1 MKRIIVYEQHSSAS
15 ILISRHIR
23 SRLGQAPICIGSFDE
38 EEEGNIDT
46 ILRIL
51 TVLYRE
57 EICGSKLSDAA
68 HYNNN
73 SPIIIIIIIIIWLFI
88 LTIIITIMTNMR

>member
-23 SRLGQAPICIGSFDE
+23 SELGHGSPICIGSFDE
-38 EEEGNIDT
+38 EEEGISST

-51 TVLYRE
+51 EEVLYRRK
-57 EICGSKLSDAA
+57 EICGSKLSDADA
-68 HYNNN
+68 
-73 SPIIIIIIIIIWLFI
+73 I
-88 LTIIITIMTNMR
+88 